1 MECIGKSKG
10 GKDMSKD
17 IAYLNLIFTM
27 LLLVIPVYI
36 SIKFHLKIAGK
47 TISSAVRM
55 VIQLFLIGI
64 FLKYLFKLNSI
75 PLNLIWMFFMIAVA
89 SYTITES
96 SSLKIKKFIFPA
108 IISITGSTFFMM
120 FYFNKIILNLDNIFE
135 TQYLIP
141 IGGMLLGNSLR
152 GNIIG
157 VSSFF
162 KNISKNEKSYL
173 YSLTLGASKKEA
185 LLPFIRESI
194 LASVSP
200 TLASMATVGIIS
212 LPGMMTGQVLGGAD
226 PMIAI
231 KYQIA
236 IMIAI
241 YVSSTLSIVSVIYL
255 SYKTCFNEYGLF
267 KREIMEIQKIKK
279 V

>member
-1 MECIGKSKG
+1 
-10 GKDMSKD
+10 MSQE
-17 IAYLNLIFTM
+17 ITYLSLFFTM
-27 LLLVIPVYI
+27 LLLIIPVYI
-36 SIKFHLKIAGK
+36 SINFNLKIAK
-47 TISSAVRM
+47 KSIMAALRM

-75 PLNLIWMFFMIAVA
+75 PLNLLWMFVMIVVA

-96 SSLKIKKFIFPA
+96 SSLKIKKFIIP
-108 IISITGSTFFMM
+108 ILISITGSTFFMM
-120 FYFNKIILNLDNIFE
+120 FYFNKIILNLNNIFE
-135 TQYLIP
+135 TQYFIP

-162 KNISKNEKSYL
+162 KNILKNEKSYL
-173 YSLTLGASKKEA
+173 YSLSLGASKKEA

-194 LASVSP
+194 LSSINP

-226 PMIAI
+226 PMVAI

-241 YVSSTLSIVSVIYL
+241 YVSSIMSIVCVIYI
-255 SYKTCFNEYGLF
+255 SYRSCFNDYGLF
-267 KREIMEIQKIKK
+267 KKEIMEIK
-279 V
+279 